1 MPLNDIVETC
11 IQMYKRYQTVQRALI
26 SYEVDI
32 RYMNEFHSECFPKNE
47 TISLVSVAASNRYVG
62 R

>member
-1 MPLNDIVETC
+1 
-11 IQMYKRYQTVQRALI
+11 
-26 SYEVDI
+26 VDI